1 VDPVVARELILHAG
15 SLDATLRILPG
26 ADHIYH
32 VLTPDQTLAE
42 QVMLLTAEWF
52 QEKL

>member
-1 VDPVVARELILHAG
+1 VSKELILHAG

-42 QVMLLTAEWF
+42 EVMMLTAEWF
-52 QEKL
+52 ANKL